1 MDGAGSA
8 ATRTPD
14 RPAPP
19 NGATGSVLVVEDES
33 LVALVV
39 ADALEHAGWRLCG
52 TAATEADAL
61 RLAAESP
68 PDYAVVDIRLGPGND
83 GLRVGR
89 ALTRRGVTVLYA
101 SAYGP
106 GYRQEME
113 DSGGR
118 ACLQKPFAAEDVP
131 LALRAL
137 RGLKRGEKPPR
148 LPPALHLFV
157 D

>member
-1 MDGAGSA
+1 MDGSGPAG
-8 ATRTPD
+8 TRTPH

-19 NGATGSVLVVEDES
+19 EAKAQSVLLVEDES

-39 ADALEHAGWRLCG
+39 ADALETAGWRLCG

-61 RLAAESP
+61 RLAAESL
-68 PDYAVVDIRLGPGND
+68 PDYAVVDIRLGAGTD
-83 GLRVGR
+83 GLKVGR

-137 RGLKRGEKPPR
+137 RGLRQGEKPAR